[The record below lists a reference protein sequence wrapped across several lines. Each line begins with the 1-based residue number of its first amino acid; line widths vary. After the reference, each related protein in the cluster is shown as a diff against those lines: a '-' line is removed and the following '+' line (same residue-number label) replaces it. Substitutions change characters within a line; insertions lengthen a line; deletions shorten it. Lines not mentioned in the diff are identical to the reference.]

1 MNLSLIHKPET
12 NIRWKTLFDMLK
24 CMFYRA
30 VYCKPCMF
38 VLCSK
43 MKGGGQCFRLML
55 LAILFVA
62 RIIFQPSF
70 FLQQQQCYDIDVS
83 TNRVRWI
90 SSQSRDCRMQ
100 TQVEPDIV
108 VPRIF
113 LAISHGISFLLS
125 FAKVKIKLWFHCINH
140 IIENS
145 EFLSAIL
152 KGQKIYSSTKLYITP
167 VSLHPTGTLRV
178 LL

>member
-1 MNLSLIHKPET
+1 MNLAKVGKFKHGILNCSTFLFWAILYGLAVHSCQFGDDLWVNFAWKHMNLSLIHKPET

-70 FLQQQQCYDIDVS
+70 FFCS
-83 TNRVRWI
+83 NSNAMI
-90 SSQSRDCRMQ
+90 SMFPQTGSDGSVLNQEIAECR
-100 TQVEPDIV
+100 P
-108 VPRIF
+108 
-113 LAISHGISFLLS
+113 
-125 FAKVKIKLWFHCINH
+125 K
-140 IIENS
+140 
-145 EFLSAIL
+145 
-152 KGQKIYSSTKLYITP
+152 
-167 VSLHPTGTLRV
+167 
-178 LL
+178 